1 MGKNPPAMQEI
12 RDVGAISGPERCPGE
27 GNGNPLQYPMDRGA
41 CQATVDRVPKESDM
55 T

>member
-1 MGKNPPAMQEI
+1 MGNNPPMMQEI
-12 RDVGAISGPERCPGE
+12 IDVGAISGPERCPGE